1 MRITHTMLTD
11 RLLGNLRTQQDRI
24 SQAHE
29 QVSTGRRI
37 NRPSDDPAGAR
48 AAVTQRADLAGL
60 ARQKAAVAEAADWT
74 DATDTALGGIA
85 DLLHRAREL
94 AVQGA
99 NGNYTTSDREKIA
112 AEIDQLAA
120 AAKERANAR
129 VGDRF
134 IFSGTATTT
143 APYATG
149 ATDTYAGDAGAVLRE
164 IGPGVTVQVN
174 QLGSQILGSGQTPG
188 DGLLL
193 DTLRDLSQHLR
204 GGTPADLDAL
214 RGADLQALQ
223 SNLDTISTARSA
235 NGATAARLDSAASSI
250 ADLEFAGVSRL
261 DRIEGADM
269 AQAILSLSTR
279 QSAYEAA
286 LKSGATVIQPSLMDF
301 LR

>member
-11 RLLGNLRTQQDRI
+11 RLLGDLRTSKDRI
-24 SQAHE
+24 AEAQQ

-48 AAVTQRADLAGL
+48 AAVVQRADLAGL
-60 ARQKAAVAEAADWT
+60 ARQKDAVAEASDWT
-74 DATDTALGGIA
+74 EATDAALGGLA

-99 NGNYTTSDREKIA
+99 NGSYTTSDREKIA

-129 VGDRF
+129 IGERF
-134 IFSGTATTT
+134 LFSGTATTT
-143 APYATG
+143 APYSTAS
-149 ATDTYAGDAGAVLRE
+149 DTYAGDAGAVLRE
-164 IGPGVTVQVN
+164 IGPGLTVQVN

-193 DTLRDLSQHLR
+193 DTLRDLSDHLR
-204 GGTPADLDAL
+204 GGTPADLAAL
-214 RGADLQALQ
+214 RGADLQGLQ
-223 SNLDTISTARSA
+223 SNLDTVATARSA
-235 NGATAARLDSAASSI
+235 NGATAVRLQSAAMSLD
-250 ADLEFAGVSRL
+250 DLAFAGETRL

-269 AQAILSLSTR
+269 AQAILALSTR

>member
-11 RLLGNLRTQQDRI
+11 RLLGDLRTSQDRI
-24 SQAHE
+24 AEAQR

-37 NRPSDDPAGAR
+37 NKPSDDPAGAR
-48 AAVTQRADLAGL
+48 AAVTQRADLAGI
-60 ARQKAAVAEAADWT
+60 ARHKDAVAEAADWT
-74 DATDTALGGIA
+74 EATDTALGGIA

-99 NGNYTTSDREKIA
+99 NGNYTTADREKIA

-143 APYATG
+143 APYGT
-149 ATDTYAGDAGAVLRE
+149 ATDAYAGDTGAVLRE

-193 DTLRDLSQHLR
+193 DTLRDVAQHLR
-204 GGTPADLDAL
+204 GGTPADLAAL
-214 RGADLQALQ
+214 RGADLQGLQ
-223 SNLDTISTARSA
+223 AGLETVSAARSA
-235 NGATAARLDSAASSI
+235 NGATAARLESAASSLS
-250 ADLEFAGVSRL
+250 DLELAGISRL

-269 AQAILSLSTR
+269 TQAILALSTR

>member
-11 RLLGNLRTQQDRI
+11 RLLGDLRVSKDRI
-24 SQAHE
+24 AEAQQ

-37 NRPSDDPAGAR
+37 NRPSDDPSGAR
-48 AAVTQRADLAGL
+48 AAVTQRAELAGL
-60 ARQKAAVAEAADWT
+60 ARHKDAVAEASDWT
-74 DATDTALGGIA
+74 DATDTALGGLA

-129 VGDRF
+129 IGDRF
-134 IFSGTATTT
+134 LFSGTATTT
-143 APYATG
+143 APYSTAS
-149 ATDTYAGDAGAVLRE
+149 DTYAGDTGAVLRE

-174 QLGSQILGSGQTPG
+174 QLGSQVLGSGQTPG

-193 DTLRDLSQHLR
+193 DTLRDVAQHLR
-204 GGTPADLDAL
+204 GGTPADLAAL
-214 RGADLQALQ
+214 RGADLQGLQ
-223 SNLDTISTARSA
+223 ANLDTISAARSA
-235 NGATAARLDSAASSI
+235 NGATATRLQSAARSLD
-250 ADLEFAGVSRL
+250 DLAFAGETRL

-269 AQAILSLSTR
+269 TQAILALSTR